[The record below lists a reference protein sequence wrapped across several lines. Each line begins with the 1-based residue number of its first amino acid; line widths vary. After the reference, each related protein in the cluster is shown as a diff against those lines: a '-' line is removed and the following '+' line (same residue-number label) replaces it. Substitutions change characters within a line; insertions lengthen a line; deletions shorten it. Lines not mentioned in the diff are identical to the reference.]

1 MLRKSFVLVV
11 MGTVIFFL
19 CSVSSADV
27 PDSVNYQ
34 GKLTT
39 AAGGCLN
46 DTVQMTFT
54 IYADE
59 SGTVSEWSE
68 TQTQVVVKEGIFSV
82 VLGSVNSLPH
92 SLFDGSVKYLG
103 VQVESDPEMTPL
115 KPIVSVAYAFRSA
128 IADSALNVPAAGI
141 ASVDGVSN
149 PGGDVDFIQNNSI
162 TITPNDGANTVTFG
176 ETHSARTDNPHQ
188 VSAAQ
193 TGGLVSVDGVSNA
206 GGDVDFI
213 AGTNMTITPNDGANT
228 ITFSSTATGIGGSG
242 TTNYIPKFTAPTT
255 IGNSVIYQSG
265 TDIGIGLTTPSQ
277 KLGVAG
283 NIALEGSGASQSSAL
298 DFRDTGGSEWQVQYL
313 GGGLNFWEAGI
324 GSRMLIEDGGQVGIG
339 TTSPGYKLHVNG
351 NFFAN
356 TVNTGQGNNDLY
368 PMNQP
373 VRSTDTPTFL
383 TINTGLGNHELYA
396 MNQHVRTTD
405 NVSFNRA
412 YLNDYGYALGGFH
425 VGGSSDPGTDNLYV
439 DGKVGIGTTSPH
451 ADAKLHVAWNDYYA
465 GYFTSNRTSSST
477 HVIHSEYTGGQ
488 SDAAAVYGKSRPTDF
503 YGIGGEFEGGF
514 YGVIGSVF
522 PTGSYSYYGVRGY
535 VSGGTGGSKYG
546 VYGYATGTGTNY
558 GVYYSNGLGGSGS
571 KSCIV
576 KTSQGPT
583 ALYCQES
590 PENWFEDFG
599 EGTLVNGQTH
609 IELDALFLETVTI
622 NAANPMKVFVQLE
635 GDCNGVYVSK
645 GITGFDVVELKNGTS
660 NVPFSYRVVAKR
672 KGFEDKRLDYTAA
685 GENDPY
691 LYPEAAERMEK
702 ERLENAGE

>member
-1 MLRKSFVLVV
+1 MLRKSFVLAV

-39 AAGGCLN
+39 ASGGCLN

-68 TQTQVVVKEGIFSV
+68 TQTQVVVKDGIFSV
-82 VLGSVNSLPH
+82 HLGSVNPLLH

-103 VQVESDPEMTPL
+103 VQVESDPEMAPL

-141 ASVDGVSN
+141 VSVDGVSN

-176 ETHSARTDNPHQ
+176 ETHSARTDDPHQ
-188 VSAAQ
+188 VTAAQ
-193 TGGLVSVDGVSNA
+193 TGAFVSVDGVSNA

-213 AGTNMTITPNDGANT
+213 AGANMTITPNDAANT
-228 ITFSSTATGIGGSG
+228 VTFSAAATGIGGSC

-255 IGNSVIYQSG
+255 IGNSAIYQSG
-265 TDIGIGLTTPSQ
+265 DYVGVGTTTPGA
-277 KLGVAG
+277 KLEVSGGSVKIPNGGLSINTPMGAQPGNINIGESVGLGNLADVNLIARISNVFKICPGGSVTGAINLTDAG
-283 NIALEGSGASQSSAL
+283 N
-298 DFRDTGGSEWQVQYL
+298 
-313 GGGLNFWEAGI
+313 
-324 GSRMLIEDGGQVGIG
+324 VGIG
-339 TTSPGYKLHVNG
+339 TDGPGYKLHVNG
-351 NFFAN
+351 DFYGT
-356 TVNTGQGNNDLY
+356 TVNTGYGNN
-368 PMNQP
+368 
-373 VRSTDTPTFL
+373 
-383 TINTGLGNHELYA
+383 ELYA
-396 MNQHVRTTD
+396 MNQNVRTTD
-405 NVSFNRA
+405 NVTFNRVDIS
-412 YLNDYGYALGGFH
+412 DYGTASGGFH
-425 VGGSSDPGTDNLYV
+425 VGGTSDPGIDNLYV
-439 DGKVGIGTTSPH
+439 DGRVRVGTTGPS
-451 ADAKLHVAWNDYYA
+451 ANLHVTGTDY
-465 GYFTSNRTSSST
+465 N
-477 HVIHSEYTGGQ
+477 VLHSQYTGPT
-488 SDAAAVYGKSRPTDF
+488 SDARAVYGYSRPADY
-503 YGIGGEFEGGF
+503 YGIGGYFEGGY
-514 YGVIGSVF
+514 YGVEGVVN
-522 PTGSYSYYGVRGY
+522 PTEDDYYNGVRGY
-535 VSGGTGGSKYG
+535 VSGGTGGTKIG
-546 VYGYATGTGTNY
+546 VYGYAGGTGTNY

-645 GITGFDVVELKNGTS
+645 GTTGFDVVELKNGSS

-672 KGFEDKRLDYTAA
+672 KGFEERRLDYTAA
-685 GENDPY
+685 GERDPY
-691 LYPEAAERMEK
+691 LYPEAAQRMEK